1 MNPLTLRRSLSLLL
15 VLLGFAGA
23 IAGILTPAVSAQG
36 RHVAVVELDGAIDP
50 ISAGY
55 LGRAIDLAAEDGA
68 HLVVVLLDTPGGLLS
83 STRDM
88 VEDIIASEVPVV
100 VYVSPPG
107 AQAAS
112 AGTFVTAAAHVAAM
126 SPTTSIGAASPV
138 GPSGEDLPET
148 LESKATQDAAAF
160 IRSIAERRGRNSEAL
175 EATVLSAA
183 SYSASEALDSNVIDL
198 VAGSLVELLSQL
210 DGRTVELSRGS
221 VVLETEGLEI
231 REIGRN
237 PVERFLGIIADPN
250 IAFLLISLGGLGLM
264 VELWNPGLFVPGI
277 AGVVALG
284 LGFVALG
291 NLPVNWVGAGLL
303 ALGIALFVAELQAP
317 GIGVFGIGGAV
328 CFVVGAFLLFGDTN
342 PPGIEAPSVEVS
354 IWVIAGVSIL
364 LAVSMVVLVRLAAE
378 SRHARHPTQMQTLV
392 GQAGYAST
400 ALEPRG
406 TVQVASELW
415 SAVSDSGQSIEEG
428 AEVIVVDMDGLKLK
442 VSETDRPTE

>member
-1 MNPLTLRRSLSLLL
+1 M
-15 VLLGFAGA
+15 VLLGIAGA
-23 IAGILTPAVSAQG
+23 IAGILAPAVSAQG

-68 HLVVVLLDTPGGLLS
+68 HLIVVLLDTPGGLLS

-100 VYVSPPG
+100 VYVSPSG

-160 IRSIAERRGRNSEAL
+160 IRSIAERRGRNSKAL
-175 EATVLSAA
+175 EDTVLSAA
-183 SYSASEALDSNVIDL
+183 SYSASEALDSNVVDL
-198 VAGSLVELLSQL
+198 VAGSLDELLSQL

-221 VVLETEGLEI
+221 VVLETEGLEV

-303 ALGIALFVAELQAP
+303 ALGLALFVAELQAP
-317 GIGVFGIGGAV
+317 GIGVFGIGGGV
-328 CFVVGAFLLFGDTN
+328 CFVVGAFLLFGNTN
-342 PPGIEAPSVEVS
+342 PPGIHAPSVEVS
-354 IWVIAGVSIL
+354 IWAIAGASIL
-364 LAVSMVVLVRLAAE
+364 LAVSLVVLVKLTVE
-378 SRHARHPTQMQTLV
+378 SRHARHPTQMQALV

-415 SAVSDSGQSIEEG
+415 SAVSESGQSIEEG
-428 AEVIVVDMDGLKLK
+428 VEVIVVDMDGLTLK